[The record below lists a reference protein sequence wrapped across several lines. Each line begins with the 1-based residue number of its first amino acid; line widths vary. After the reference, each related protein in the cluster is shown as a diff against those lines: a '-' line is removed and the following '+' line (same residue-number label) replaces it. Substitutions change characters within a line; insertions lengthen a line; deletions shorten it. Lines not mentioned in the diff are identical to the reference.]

1 MLIYL
6 NFYLRYNVKN
16 CKYIIKKKEKKSYKS
31 SLTKAYGIVE
41 DKLGK

>member
-6 NFYLRYNVKN
+6 NFYLRY